1 MTREEAIAD
10 LQPIADH
17 AHLERY
23 QEALNMAIEA
33 LRSQEEMEKA
43 MPMTAERL
51 AAMDYSAPPDAP
63 NINKMS
69 WRELAKVARFGETR
83 SKQVVRERTMRGVVY
98 TCPSDLLKVRNIGP
112 GIAASLIGKVRF
124 GLEED

>member
-1 MTREEAIAD
+1 MTRAEAIAY

-33 LRSQEEMEKA
+33 LRYQEEMEKT

-51 AAMDYSAPPDAP
+51 ATLDYSAPPDAP

-69 WRELAKVARFGETR
+69 WRELAQVARFGETR
-83 SKQVVRERTMRGVVY
+83 SKQVVNARTMRGIVFM
-98 TCPSDLLKVRNIGP
+98 CPSDLLKVRFIGP
-112 GIAASLIGKVRF
+112 SIAASLIGKVRF
-124 GLEED
+124 GLED